1 MKKQFLECAKIVTT
15 HGIKG
20 EVKALPWSDS
30 PDFLLDFDVL
40 YLNKGAEKLEIEK
53 AHVHKNMVLLKIKG
67 IDTMDDAIP
76 LKGKIVYI
84 NREDVVMD
92 KGEYFI
98 QDLLGITAYDVDTH
112 KNYGK
117 IVDVLKTGANDVY
130 VLEDENKKQRLV
142 PVIPSVVLAIDI
154 DAQIM
159 QIRPLEGLF
168 EDED

>member
-1 MKKQFLECAKIVTT
+1 MKKQYLECAKIVTT
-15 HGIKG
+15 HGIRG

-30 PDFLLDFDVL
+30 PEFLLNFTAL

-53 AHVHKNMVLLKIKG
+53 AHVHKNMVLIKIKG

-76 LKGKIVYI
+76 LKGKILYV
-84 NREDVVMD
+84 NREDVPMAE
-92 KGEYFI
+92 GEYFI
-98 QDLLGITAYDVDTH
+98 QDLLGVAAYDVDTH

-142 PVIPSVVLAIDI
+142 PVIPSVVLNIDI
-154 DAQIM
+154 EAQTM

-168 EDED
+168 EDEN